1 MAAAPVARPSRPS
14 ARLEAFDHDA
24 ITSTSQIT
32 ASQIG
37 SCSQLMSRRNDT
49 ALLAGVRPWSSGNWK
64 DRIAND
70 TPTAPWQ
77 VSLARLL
84 RPSDRALEIFVQSS
98 AKPTAPSPVIR

>member
-24 ITSTSQIT
+24 ITT

-77 VSLARLL
+77 ISLARLL